1 VRGLSLLAAL
11 VAALSI
17 AAVAWADTAPIAN
30 TPDLPWT
37 NPDHTSNL
45 EVLAGQIASR
55 LSGRTVTARCEGDT
69 DWSMLAQQRHF
80 DPTLELGYV
89 SVVNTPG
96 QPLSL
101 ANVTELAGGN
111 VCLPLKNFASA
122 IVKPTKCT
130 PAVAPTVVAM
140 KRKTAKKA
148 RPAAPGPCYL
158 GAGKVAA
165 PMPHSFWTGYG
176 NYAQAIETLAHESM
190 HLSGVFSES
199 VAQCSGMQWIQ
210 STAVQLGDTPD
221 DGEAIAKFVWDYIY
235 PEMKTSAPAYW
246 SADCRPGG
254 PLDIRTGGK
263 TDWP

>member
-37 NPDHTSNL
+37 NPDHLSNL
-45 EVLAGQIASR
+45 EVLAGQIASHI
-55 LSGRTVTARCEGDT
+55 SGRTVTAKCEGDT
-69 DWSMLAQQRHF
+69 DWALLAQQRHF

-89 SVVNTPG
+89 SIVNTPG
-96 QPLSL
+96 QAQSMSD
-101 ANVTELAGGN
+101 ATELAGGN

-122 IVKPTKCT
+122 TVKPTKCI
-130 PAVAPTVVAM
+130 PAAAIAPVRT
-140 KRKTAKKA
+140 RKPTKA
-148 RPAAPGPCYL
+148 RSAVPSPCYL
-158 GAGKVAA
+158 GGGNVTAD
-165 PMPHSFWTGYG
+165 MPHSFWVAYG

-190 HLSGVFSES
+190 HLSGVFSEA

-221 DGEAIAKFVWDYIY
+221 DAEAIAKFTWDYIY
-235 PEMKTSAPAYW
+235 PEMKVSAPAYW
-246 SADCRPGG
+246 SAGCRPGG

-263 TDWP
+263 TAWP